1 VETLS
6 DPEEEPYSIIFASLK
21 HPVRRKILRMLSEK
35 SMTFSEMLDVLKVSS
50 PFLTYHLENLG
61 ELVCKTGNGKYRLS
75 TFGDTAVVT
84 MSSVEDTSRPAFSRS
99 SRNHNSGHKTVS
111 AIVHG
116 TVGIFP
122 IVLAIGLILASLF
135 FVNFVTSPYGPQ
147 EPITMNDLSVSLQ
160 PRENYTFTTVIGQ
173 DWNDIA
179 HGQEN
184 ATLIYPYSVPPAP
197 TLTHW
202 ETLRIRIGVDN
213 GRTSDYSENMSVI
226 VYYPDG
232 SNESGVLR
240 GGGGYPDLIDQDA
253 QNGTYRIEMRNTN
266 LEEFN
271 STIVVH
277 VVHEAFDKPYF
288 YLGISGLAI
297 AVIGLVLALLYPIVG
312 VSEFLWGSLKRP
324 TESKMQPENL
334 SPVQSTFKGEVL
346 DKQLVAKLSKKY
358 THPEQALRYWL
369 ERKMS
374 QGKTREQALKEIEEE
389 NA

>member
-1 VETLS
+1 MS

-75 TFGDTAVVT
+75 TFGETAVVT
-84 MSSVEDTSRPAFSRS
+84 MSRVEDTSRPAFSRS
-99 SRNHNSGHKTVS
+99 SRNNNASQKTVS

-116 TVGIFP
+116 IVGIFP
-122 IVLAIGLILASLF
+122 IVLAITLILASLY

-147 EPITMNDLSVSLQ
+147 EPITTNGLSVSLQ
-160 PRENYTFTTVIGQ
+160 PSENYTFTAGIGL
-173 DWNDIA
+173 DLNDEGL
-179 HGQEN
+179 HEN
-184 ATLIYPYSVPPAP
+184 ATIIFPYSVPPAP

-202 ETLRIRIGVDN
+202 ETLRIKVTVDS
-213 GRTSDYSENMSVI
+213 RTSNHSDTMSLT

-232 SNESGVLR
+232 HNESGVLR
-240 GGGGYPDLIDQDA
+240 GGNEYLPLIDQDA
-253 QNGTYRIEMRNTN
+253 QNGTYRIAMRNMG
-266 LEEFN
+266 LEEMN
-271 STIVVH
+271 STIVAH
-277 VVHEAFDKPYF
+277 VVQETFEKPYF

-297 AVIGLVLALLYPIVG
+297 AAIGLVFALLYPIVG
-312 VSEFLWGSLKRP
+312 LSEFLWGSMKRP